1 MLFRS
6 TLRPALRLAIRA
18 RFLSFSLWLAIALAV
33 AVPLAAN
40 FSGRQ
45 PATVGL
51 DVGLSLIRLALPV
64 LTVLLLQELIC
75 REFDRKLFLLSLTY
89 PRARHSF
96 LFGRVAAI
104 GLLLAGLLVILA
116 ILLAG
121 LVAWIGHDY
130 AQATPPALGLPYVVT
145 IAFIALDL
153 VAGLA
158 LGTLLAVVA
167 STPAF
172 VLIGT
177 LGFML
182 MARSFSAMVALLEQ
196 DTTLVSHAEAYQS
209 SLSMLGLVLPDLG
222 ALDVRMVALYGHWS
236 LMPANWAQSA
246 FATLAYAAALL
257 GLAVWALNRKRL
269 A

>member
-18 RFLSFSLWLAIALAV
+18 RFLSFSLWLAIALAI

-121 LVAWIGHDY
+121 LVAWIGHGY

-158 LGTLLAVVA
+158 LGSLLAVVA

-182 MARSFSAMVALLEQ
+182 MARSFSAIVALLER
-196 DTTLVSHAEAYQS
+196 DSTLVSHAETYQS
-209 SLSMLGLVLPDLG
+209 SLGMLGLLLPDLG

-236 LMPANWAQSA
+236 LLPANWAQSA
-246 FATLAYAAALL
+246 LATLAYAAALL

>member
-1 MLFRS
+1 MPPKSL
-6 TLRPALRLAIRA
+6 LRPSLRLAFRA
-18 RFLSFSLWLAIALAV
+18 RFLSFSLWLVIALAV

-64 LTVLLLQELIC
+64 LTVLLLQELVC
-75 REFDRKLFLLSLTY
+75 REFDRKLFLVSLTY
-89 PRARHSF
+89 PRPRHRF
-96 LFGRVAAI
+96 LLGRVAAI
-104 GLLLAGLLVILA
+104 ALLVFGLLAILA
-116 ILLAG
+116 VLLAG
-121 LVAWIGHDY
+121 LVTWIGQDY
-130 AQATPPALGLPYVVT
+130 AQTTPPALGLPYAFT

-153 VAGLA
+153 LAGLA

-209 SLSMLGLVLPDLG
+209 SLGMLGLVLPDLG

-236 LMPANWAQSA
+236 LLPANWAPSA